1 MEEDVVRRIAA
12 VSITLSILSLTAV
25 LFYTGNNDINRQAIA
40 QPTTQNPFPNNTE
53 SIAALENI
61 LGDQNAHIILNAT
74 NIANPDN
81 TLPDSVN
88 INIKEDCIKLP
99 NSVHYYC
106 P

>member
-1 MEEDVVRRIAA
+1 MKDVVRRISA
-12 VSITLSILSLTAV
+12 VSITLSILSITAV
-25 LFYTGNNDINRQAIA
+25 LLYTGNNDINRQAIA
-40 QPTTQNPFPNNTE
+40 QPTTQNPFTNNTE
-53 SIAALENI
+53 NIAALENL
-61 LGDQNAHIILNAT
+61 LGDQNTHIILNGT

-81 TLPDSVN
+81 TLPDSIN

>member
-1 MEEDVVRRIAA
+1 MKIAFGRIAA
-12 VSITLSILSLTAV
+12 VSITVSILSLTAA
-25 LFYTGNNDINRQAIA
+25 LLYTGNNDINRQAIA

-53 SIAALENI
+53 TVAALENI
-61 LGDQNAHIILNAT
+61 LGDQNAHIIINGT

-81 TLPDSVN
+81 TLPDSIN

>member
-1 MEEDVVRRIAA
+1 MKIAFGRIAA
-12 VSITLSILSLTAV
+12 VSITVSILSLTAA
-25 LFYTGNNDINRQAIA
+25 LLYTGNNDINRQAIA

-53 SIAALENI
+53 TVAALENI
-61 LGDQNAHIILNAT
+61 LGDQNAHIIINGT
-74 NIANPDN
+74 NIANANN
-81 TLPDSVN
+81 TLPDSIN